1 MTHMTTYRLSR
12 CALPLALAMTLTGC
26 GSAKLLVDDGRAL
39 DGKMLAEVRTYG
51 VATASLRPAV
61 VRSGALADPGCD
73 TQYELPFEATSS
85 YFFKDENLKMA
96 FVRQLGV
103 NELLTV
109 LAPDPSA
116 GLAVGATI
124 GEVRGYK
131 SDNTAK
137 LITELMAARDDGK
150 PFKLR
155 LTSGREVS
163 VTPFKVCRGRALPA
177 SPAKSAQQSYHWTLA
192 VHPLEV
198 FRQPLTP
205 DETAWVVLW
214 TQGLSEEG
222 GARMKT
228 YSYVI
233 GGVTTVAY
241 IGLSVATVGAAA
253 AAGGAA
259 AAAGATIGTV
269 MGQVAGTIAVSAVV
283 KGVTLAAANKANL
296 SGVNRIAA
304 GVFDK
309 ADAWTFESMKK
320 LGLDPRAGLSLS
332 EKLALQGS
340 GNNAFVLDEE
350 RLASMRLLVAQLPN
364 LPEASVGALSAAAV
378 EADANAA
385 MVESFPIAA
394 PEPVD
399 APVPPAEPG
408 VSQ

>member
-1 MTHMTTYRLSR
+1 MHRFSR
-12 CALPLALAMTLTGC
+12 SALQLALALTLTGC
-26 GSAKLLVDDGRAL
+26 GSAKLLVDDGRPL
-39 DGKMLAEVRTYG
+39 DAKMLADVRTYG
-51 VATASLRPAV
+51 AATASLRPAV
-61 VRSGALADPGCD
+61 VRAGALADPRCD
-73 TQYELPFEATSS
+73 TQYELPFDATSS

-109 LAPDPSA
+109 VAADPSA

-124 GEVRGYK
+124 VEVRGYK
-131 SDNTAK
+131 SGHTGK
-137 LITELMAARDDGK
+137 LITELMLARDDGK
-150 PFKLR
+150 PFKLG
-155 LTSGREVS
+155 LASGREVS

-177 SPAKSAQQSYHWTLA
+177 SPDKVAQQNYHWTLA

-198 FRQPLTP
+198 FSQPLTP
-205 DETAWVVLW
+205 DEAAWVVLW
-214 TQGLSEEG
+214 TEGLSEEG

-228 YSYVI
+228 YSYLL
-233 GGVTTVAY
+233 GGVTAVAY
-241 IGLSVATVGAAA
+241 VGLSVATVGAAA
-253 AAGGAA
+253 AAGSAA

-309 ADAWTFESMKK
+309 ADAWAFDSMKK
-320 LGLDPRAGLSLS
+320 LGLDPRAGLTLND
-332 EKLALQGS
+332 KLALQGS

-350 RLASMRLLVAQLPN
+350 RLAAMRLLAAQLPI
-364 LPEASVGALSAAAV
+364 LPAARTIDAPASVAA
-378 EADANAA
+378 EAN
-385 MVESFPIAA
+385 VESFPVAA
-394 PEPVD
+394 PEPAD
-399 APVPPAEPG
+399 APE